1 MPQNVSSARL
11 LQTLEKYF
19 GYTAFRKNQE
29 QIIKTILAGQD
40 ALVLM
45 PTGGGKS
52 LCYQIP
58 ALLTEGVTLVVSP
71 LISLMKDQ
79 VDALRVNGIAAAY
92 LNSSLSSDEQ
102 THVFRQLRAGELKL
116 LYLAPE
122 RLIGHENRFI
132 DFLKSINISL
142 LAIDEAHCISQWGH
156 DFRPEYRMLAEVK
169 KALNNIP
176 TVALTATADP
186 ITQRDILDKL
196 QLNTPQVFIS
206 SFNRENIHYRVA
218 PKRQSYGQLLDF
230 LADRRDQS
238 GIIYVLSRAS
248 TEDLAERLTQD
259 GFPAKPYHAK
269 LDSSIKEKHQ
279 EEFLRDETQ
288 LIVATVA
295 FGMGID
301 KSNVRFVVHMDLPKN
316 IEGYYQETGRAGRDG
331 LKSEALLFYSYAD
344 VIKLQ
349 GFVEVEGN
357 DTQSRILREKLQQ
370 MAIYGDLRTCRRKFL
385 LNYFGEEASDYCG
398 SCDVCLN
405 EYKTFDGTVLAQKAL
420 SAVARLEG
428 RFGVGYVIDF
438 LRGSQS
444 QKIWTQHKG
453 LKTYGAGAEVS
464 KKDWH
469 RYMNDLL
476 QLGYLRKSTDQFS
489 TLQLTEKSWPVLKGQ
504 EQVMLAEVVEPEEVI
519 SSTSDQTIETALLNQ
534 LKILRRQLAQEENV
548 PAYVIFSDATLQ
560 ELATY
565 LPTQSEDLRKIS
577 GFGEVKISKY
587 GAAFLDEINQYCIE
601 NDVESRMST
610 LQRRSRK
617 KRSTE
622 KKTDTKQL
630 TYDYYQKGKTVYQIA
645 KIRNLSSTTIHNHL
659 AYYVQKGSIPIS
671 DLVDPEIVTKVEDAI
686 YVHGDTALKP
696 LKDSLDDSITYDE
709 IRLVMAH
716 TRIGND

>member
-1 MPQNVSSARL
+1 MSFQL
-11 LQTLEKYF
+11 LKPLEKYF
-19 GYTAFRKNQE
+19 GYTSFRKNQE
-29 QIIKTILAGQD
+29 AVIKTILAGQD
-40 ALVLM
+40 TLVLM

-58 ALLTEGVTLVVSP
+58 ALLSDGVTLVVSP

-102 THVFRQLRAGELKL
+102 TFVFHQLKAGELKL

-122 RLIGHENRFI
+122 RLVGSENRFI

-169 KALNNIP
+169 KALDNIP
-176 TVALTATADP
+176 TIALTATADP
-186 ITQRDILDKL
+186 ITQKDILDKL
-196 QLNTPQVFIS
+196 QLTNPEVFIS

-218 PKRQSYGQLLDF
+218 PKRQSYSQLLDF
-230 LADRRDQS
+230 LSERRDQS

-248 TEDLAERLTQD
+248 TEDLSERLTQD

-269 LDSSIKEKHQ
+269 LDSSVKEKHQ

-288 LIVATVA
+288 IIVATVA
-295 FGMGID
+295 FGMGIN
-301 KSNVRFVVHMDLPKN
+301 KSNVRYVVHMDLPKN

-331 LKSEALLFYSYAD
+331 LKSNALLFYSYAD

-357 DTQSRILREKLQQ
+357 DAQSRILREKLQQ

-385 LNYFGEEASDYCG
+385 LNYFGEEAPDYCG
-398 SCDVCLN
+398 NCDVCLN
-405 EYKTFDGTVLAQKAL
+405 EYQTFDGTVLAQKAL
-420 SAVARLEG
+420 SAVARLEE

-438 LRGSQS
+438 LRGSKS
-444 QKIWTQHKG
+444 QKIWDQHKE

-469 RYMNDLL
+469 RYINDLL
-476 QLGYLRKSTDQFS
+476 QLGYLKKSTDQFS
-489 TLQLTEKSWPVLKGQ
+489 TLQLTEKSWSVLKGQ
-504 EQVMLAEVVEPEEVI
+504 ETVMLVAAVEPAEVVGSTANESIEE
-519 SSTSDQTIETALLNQ
+519 ALINQ
-534 LKILRRQLAQEENV
+534 LKILRRQLAKEENV
-548 PAYVIFSDATLQ
+548 PAYIIFSDATLQ

-565 LPTQSEDLRKIS
+565 LPTQSDDLRKIS
-577 GFGEVKISKY
+577 GFGEVKIAKY
-587 GAAFLDEINQYCIE
+587 GAAFLGEINQYCIE
-601 NDVESRMST
+601 NDVESRMSA
-610 LQRRSRK
+610 LRRKSRRRRSAD
-617 KRSTE
+617 
-622 KKTDTKQL
+622 KKTDTKQV
-630 TYDYYQKGKTVYQIA
+630 TYDYYQQGKSVDEIAQIRDLRPSTVC
-645 KIRNLSSTTIHNHL
+645 SHL
-659 AYYVQKGSIPIS
+659 AYYVQNGTIPIS
-671 DLVDPEIVTKVEDAI
+671 ELVDAEKVTKIEDAI
-686 YVHGDTALKP
+686 YVHGDAALKP
-696 LKDSLDDSITYDE
+696 LKDSLGDSITYDE
-709 IRLVMAH
+709 IRLV
-716 TRIGND
+716 IGHCRR

>member
-1 MPQNVSSARL
+1 MRQKVSSSQL
-11 LQTLEKYF
+11 IQTLEKNF

-29 QIIKTILAGQD
+29 QVIQTILAGQD
-40 ALVLM
+40 ELVLM

-58 ALLTEGVTLVVSP
+58 ALLSEGITLVVSP

-79 VDALRVNGIAAAY
+79 VDALRVNGIPAAY

-122 RLIGHENRFI
+122 RLVGNDNRFI

-169 KALNNIP
+169 KALNNVP
-176 TVALTATADP
+176 TIALTATADP
-186 ITQRDILDKL
+186 ITQKDILSKL
-196 QLNTPQVFIS
+196 QLNNPKVFVS

-218 PKRQSYGQLLDF
+218 PKRQSYGKLLNF
-230 LADRRDQS
+230 LSERRDQS

-269 LDSSIKEKHQ
+269 LDSKVKEKHQ
-279 EEFLRDETQ
+279 EEFLKDETQ

-295 FGMGID
+295 FGMGIN

-331 LKSEALLFYSYAD
+331 LKSDALLFYSYAD

-370 MAIYGDLRTCRRKFL
+370 MAIYGDLRSCRRKFL
-385 LNYFGEEASDYCG
+385 LNYFGEEAPDYCG
-398 SCDVCLN
+398 NCDVCLN
-405 EYKTFDGTVLAQKAL
+405 EYQTFDGTVLAQKAL
-420 SAVARLEG
+420 SAVARLGG
-428 RFGVGYVIDF
+428 RFGVGYIIDF
-438 LRGSQS
+438 LRGSKS
-444 QKIWTQHKG
+444 QKIWDQHKE
-453 LKTYGAGAEVS
+453 LKTYGAGSEVS

-469 RYMNDLL
+469 RYINDLL
-476 QLGYLRKSTDQFS
+476 QLGYLQKSTDQFS
-489 TLQLTEKSWPVLKGQ
+489 TLQLTEKSWAVLKGQ
-504 EQVMLAEVVEPEEVI
+504 EQVMLVEIVEPEEI
-519 SSTSDQTIETALLNQ
+519 AGSTDDKTIEHALVNQ
-534 LKILRRQLAQEENV
+534 LKIIRRQLAQEENV

-565 LPTQSEDLRKIS
+565 LPTQPEDLRKIS
-577 GFGEVKISKY
+577 GFGEVKIAKY
-587 GAAFLDEINQYCIE
+587 GEAFLADINQYCIE
-601 NDVESRMST
+601 NDVETRMSS
-610 LQRRSRK
+610 LRRKSRK
-617 KRSTE
+617 KRSGQ
-622 KKTDTKQL
+622 KKSDTKQV
-630 TYDYYQKGKTVYQIA
+630 TYDYYQKGKTTYQIA
-645 KIRNLSSTTIHNHL
+645 KIRNLSSTTIYNHL
-659 AYYVQKGSIPIS
+659 AHYVQNGAIPIS
-671 DLVDPEIVTKVEDAI
+671 DLVDTEKVTKIEDAI
-686 YVHGDTALKP
+686 YVHGDAALKP
-696 LKDSLDDSITYDE
+696 IKDSLDDSITYDE
-709 IRLVMAH
+709 IRLV
-716 TRIGND
+716 IGHSRR

>member
-1 MPQNVSSARL
+1 MPQKVSSTQL

-19 GYTAFRKNQE
+19 GYTAFRENQE
-29 QIIKTILAGQD
+29 QIIKTILSGQD
-40 ALVLM
+40 ELVLM

-58 ALLTEGVTLVVSP
+58 ALLSEGVTLVVSP

-102 THVFRQLRAGELKL
+102 TFVFHQLKAGELKL

-122 RLIGHENRFI
+122 RLIGNENRFI

-169 KALNNIP
+169 KALNSVP
-176 TVALTATADP
+176 TIALTATADP
-186 ITQRDILDKL
+186 ITQKDILDKL
-196 QLNTPQVFIS
+196 QLTNPKVFVS

-218 PKRQSYGQLLDF
+218 PKRQSYGQLLNF

-248 TEDLAERLTQD
+248 TEDLAERLTTD

-269 LDSSIKEKHQ
+269 LDSSVKEKHQ

-357 DTQSRILREKLQQ
+357 DAQSKILREKLQK
-370 MAIYGDLRTCRRKFL
+370 MAVYGDLRSCRRKFL

-398 SCDVCLN
+398 NCDVCLN

-420 SAVARLEG
+420 SAVARLQE

-438 LRGSQS
+438 LRGSKS
-444 QKIWTQHKG
+444 QKIWDQHKS
-453 LKTYGAGAEVS
+453 LKTYGAGAEFS
-464 KKDWH
+464 KKDWY
-469 RYMNDLL
+469 RYINDLL
-476 QLGYLRKSTDQFS
+476 QLGYLQKSTDQFS
-489 TLQLTEKSWPVLKGQ
+489 TLQLTEKSWAVLKGQ
-504 EQVMLAEVVEPEEVI
+504 EQVRLVEVVEPEEPVG
-519 SSTSDQTIETALLNQ
+519 SSSSENTEAALVNQ
-534 LKILRRQLAQEENV
+534 LKILRRQLAQDENV

-565 LPTQSEDLRKIS
+565 LPTQPEDLRKIS
-577 GFGEVKISKY
+577 GFGEVKIAKY
-587 GAAFLDEINQYCIE
+587 GGAFLDEINQYCIE
-601 NDVESRMST
+601 HDVESRMSA
-610 LQRRSRK
+610 LRRRSRK
-617 KRSTE
+617 KRSAQ

-630 TYDYYQKGKTVYQIA
+630 TYDYYRQGKSVYQIA
-645 KIRNLSSTTIHNHL
+645 KIRNLSSTTIYNHL
-659 AYYVQKGSIPIS
+659 AYFVQNGSLPITE
-671 DLVDPEIVTKVEDAI
+671 LVEPNKVTQIEDAI

-709 IRLVMAH
+709 IRLV
-716 TRIGND
+716 IGHYRR

>member
-1 MPQNVSSARL
+1 MPAQVSSDQL
-11 LQTLEKYF
+11 LQTLKKYF

-29 QIIKTILAGQD
+29 QIINTIMAGQD

-58 ALLTEGVTLVVSP
+58 ALLSEGVTLVVSP

-102 THVFRQLRAGELKL
+102 TYVFRQLKAGELKL

-122 RLIGHENRFI
+122 RLIGNENRFI

-169 KALNNIP
+169 KALNNVP
-176 TVALTATADP
+176 TIALTATADP
-186 ITQRDILDKL
+186 ITQKDILDKL
-196 QLNTPQVFIS
+196 QFADPKVFIS

-230 LADRRDQS
+230 LAERRDQS

-269 LDSSIKEKHQ
+269 LESNVKEKHQ
-279 EEFLRDETQ
+279 EEFLRDETPI
-288 LIVATVA
+288 IVATVA
-295 FGMGID
+295 FGMGIN
-301 KSNVRFVVHMDLPKN
+301 KSNVRYVVHMDLPKN

-357 DTQSRILREKLQQ
+357 DTQSKILREKLQQ
-370 MAIYGDLRTCRRKFL
+370 MAVYGDLRTCRRKFL
-385 LNYFGEEASDYCG
+385 LNYFGEEAPDNCG
-398 SCDVCLN
+398 NCDVCLH

-420 SAVARLEG
+420 SAVARLEE

-438 LRGSQS
+438 LRGSKS
-444 QKIWTQHKG
+444 QKIWDQHKA

-469 RYMNDLL
+469 RYINDLL
-476 QLGYLRKSTDQFS
+476 QLGYLQKSTDQFS
-489 TLQLTEKSWPVLKGQ
+489 TLQLTEKSWSVLKGQ
-504 EQVMLAEVVEPEEVI
+504 EQVMLVEVVEPTEVVG
-519 SSTSDQTIETALLNQ
+519 STTDETIETALVNQ
-534 LKILRRQLAQEENV
+534 LKILRRRLAQEENV

-565 LPTQSEDLRKIS
+565 LPTQPNDLRKIS
-577 GFGEVKISKY
+577 GFGEVKITKY
-587 GAAFLDEINQYCIE
+587 GEAFLDEINQYCIE
-601 NDVESRMST
+601 NDVESRMSG
-610 LQRRSRK
+610 LRRKSRN
-617 KRSTE
+617 KRSVQR
-622 KKTDTKQL
+622 KTDTKQ
-630 TYDYYQKGKTVYQIA
+630 TTFDYYQQGKSIYQIA
-645 KIRNLSSTTIHNHL
+645 KIRNLSATTIYNHL
-659 AYYVQKGSIPIS
+659 AHYVQTGAIPIS
-671 DLVDPEIVTKVEDAI
+671 DLVDPEKVTKIEDAI
-686 YVHGDTALKP
+686 YVHGDAALKP
-696 LKDSLDDSITYDE
+696 LKDSLDDSISYDE
-709 IRLVMAH
+709 IRLV
-716 TRIGND
+716 IGHCQR